1 MKSYYMFIAL
11 VLVLIG
17 SQMSMSSSIEVEAE
31 YDFSLAFDYAV
42 RQNIDSLILTTSGG
56 VYTTQDT
63 VPITIREPITI
74 VAQEEL
80 AEKPVITHSDP
91 DSNVLEMF
99 RVCNDI
105 TVEGVVFDGGH
116 EKTHG
121 MKYALR
127 FGHGIDSDPLAKEGT
142 NIICKNC
149 DFVDI
154 FRDKVT
160 EPEMEEGHAV
170 YFLRPQAPGEPPVK
184 AGTVRIENCTFTNIG
199 DEAIRMT
206 ETEKYEIDRCL
217 DTLIV
222 RNCTFTN
229 VDAECVRFYADTD
242 PETEDAYVLVENCTA
257 VNCATR
263 FTYLK
268 NNHGA
273 VVRNIVITHGRLPG
287 LSRLDRTEWVMQVQ
301 GPGSYIA
308 YVDTFDLVFQ
318 NADSLVFQE
327 VKKPSPDSLTHT
339 YYGFDP
345 LYADRQNGDYTLL
358 PASPAYVSAHDGG
371 VMGDVRWGT
380 NDPTVVLF
388 DLQTEG
394 PGLVTTV
401 PELLGRSFGIGTAVT
416 LTAVADAGASFQG
429 WGGDLSGSEA
439 VKTITVNSETHI
451 TATFVEGTVVDDHSP
466 MFVKKYQLEQ
476 NYPNPFNPTTQISFA
491 LQKDGWTTLKIYN
504 LNGKRVATLMNKRCQ
519 AGEYTIQFDASDL
532 SSGIYYYR
540 LESGSFVANKKML
553 LIK

>member
-1 MKSYYMFIAL
+1 MKSYVFIAVIG
-11 VLVLIG
+11 VLLTAHLA
-17 SQMSMSSSIEVEAE
+17 MASSIEVSAE
-31 YDFSLAFDYAV
+31 YDFSLAFEYAS

-56 VYTTQDT
+56 VYTTQET
-63 VPITIREPITI
+63 APITIRDPIAI
-74 VAQEEL
+74 VAQEGL

-105 TVEGVVFDGGH
+105 TVDGVVFDGGH
-116 EKTHG
+116 EKSHG

-149 DFVDI
+149 DFIDI
-154 FRDKVT
+154 YRDKVT

-170 YFLRPQAPGEPPVK
+170 YFLRPQSPDEPALK

-206 ETEKYEIDRCL
+206 ETEKYEVDRCL

-229 VDAECVRFYADTD
+229 VDAECVRFYADTN
-242 PETEDAYVLVENCTA
+242 PETKDAYVLIENCTA

-268 NNHGA
+268 NNAGA
-273 VVRNIVITHGRLPG
+273 VVRNITIAHGRLPG
-287 LSRLDRTEWVMQVQ
+287 LGRMDRTEWVMQVQ

-308 YVDTFDLVFQ
+308 YVDTFDIVLQ
-318 NADSLVFQE
+318 NPDSLVFQE
-327 VKKPSPDSLTHT
+327 VKKTTPDTLTDT

-345 LYADRQNGDYTLL
+345 LHADWQNGDYTLL

-371 VMGDVRWGT
+371 VMGDVRWAT
-380 NDPTVVLF
+380 NEPTVVFF
-388 DLQTEG
+388 DLNTEG
-394 PGLVTTV
+394 PGSVEAD
-401 PELLGRSFGIGTAVT
+401 PKPQGRAYEIGTEVT
-416 LTAVADAGASFQG
+416 LTAVADEGASFKE
-429 WGGDLSGSEA
+429 WSGDLSGSET
-439 VKTITVNSETHI
+439 VKTITVDSETHI
-451 TATFVEGTVVDDHSP
+451 TATFVEGTIVQDRSMSVV
-466 MFVKKYQLEQ
+466 KEYQLEQ
-476 NYPNPFNPTTQISFA
+476 NYPNPFNPATYISFA
-491 LQKDGWTTLKIYN
+491 IPKDGWTTLKIYN
-504 LNGKRVATLMNKRCQ
+504 LNGKQVATLMDKNCT
-519 AGEYTIQFDASDL
+519 AGKYTVPFDASDL
-532 SSGIYYYR
+532 ASGIYYYR
-540 LESGSFVANKKML
+540 LESASFMATKKML
-553 LIK
+553 VIK